1 MMNTSGTGGF
11 ILHTIKVYD
20 DPEASSVLANRRK
33 AKIARLQE
41 TASTEQDVPMEPS
54 GEQVVVKA
62 EDLQEEDVAEKP
74 IQSES

>member
-33 AKIARLQE
+33 AKIARIQGTALNEQE
-41 TASTEQDVPMEPS
+41 DVPMEVS
-54 GEQVVVKA
+54 EQMIVKA
-62 EDLQEEDVAEKP
+62 EDLQEESVAEKP

>member
-11 ILHTIKVYD
+11 ILHAIKVYD

-33 AKIARLQE
+33 AKIARIQE
-41 TASTEQDVPMEPS
+41 TTSTEQEDVSMEVS
-54 GEQVVVKA
+54 EQMIVKA
-62 EDLQEEDVAEKP
+62 EDLQEESVAEKP